1 MGCGCM
7 KKGGTTKRKKKKR
20 SYSYAYGGM
29 LSLKKFRKD
38 GCKM

>member
-7 KKGGTTKRKKKKR
+7 KKGGTTKRKKKKK
-20 SYSYAYGGM
+20 SYSYAHGGM

-38 GCKM
+38 GCK